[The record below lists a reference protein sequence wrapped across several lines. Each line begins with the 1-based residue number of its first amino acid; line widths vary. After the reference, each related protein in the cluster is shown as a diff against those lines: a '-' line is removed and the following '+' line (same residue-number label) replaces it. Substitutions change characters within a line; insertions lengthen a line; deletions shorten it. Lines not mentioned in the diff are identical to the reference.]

1 MIIINCRVTTKVY
14 LEQGQEELSVE
25 KKNWSKTR
33 GKLINDIDKLSD
45 NRQRENLINSKP
57 SAEVKNLSKLV

>member
-25 KKNWSKTR
+25 KK
-33 GKLINDIDKLSD
+33 
-45 NRQRENLINSKP
+45 
-57 SAEVKNLSKLV
+57 KLVKDSGKID